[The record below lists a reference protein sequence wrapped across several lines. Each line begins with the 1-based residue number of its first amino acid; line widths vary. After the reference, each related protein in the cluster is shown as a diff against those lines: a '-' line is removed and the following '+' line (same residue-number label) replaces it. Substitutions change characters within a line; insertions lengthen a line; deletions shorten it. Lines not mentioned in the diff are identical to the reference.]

1 MFQFLSQVWPFNFI
15 FYKKIK
21 PHKLVTVTPKFRL
34 DVPKSEGHTYNPE
47 FYATEETCDAIMRRF
62 NAQVMFEKPIQDFE
76 RAAPPQWFIRFPDG
90 LEINAGQLAKFFA
103 LYPET
108 ESSYAVNLGINLIA
122 MLRMEKE
129 NDRAKAFSA

>member
-1 MFQFLSQVWPFNFI
+1 MLKFISQVWPFNFI

-21 PHKLVTVTPKFRL
+21 PRKLITVTPKFRL

-62 NAQVMFEKPIQDFE
+62 NAQVMFEKPIQDSE

-103 LYPET
+103 LYPES

-129 NDRAKAFSA
+129 NDRAKAFSE

>member
-1 MFQFLSQVWPFNFI
+1 MVKFIQQVWPFSLI
-15 FYKKIK
+15 FFKKIK
-21 PHKLVTVTPKFRL
+21 PHKLVTVNPKFRL
-34 DVPKSEGHTYNPE
+34 DIPKSEGHTYNPE

-62 NAQVMFEKPIQDFE
+62 NAQVMFEKPIQDSE
-76 RAAPPQWFIRFPDG
+76 RAAPPQWFVRFPDG

-129 NDRAKAFSA
+129 NDRAKAFSE